1 MMTKEENDLLTVIG
15 RGAPGGE
22 LLRRYWQPAC
32 LSEELPPG
40 GAPLPVKLLGEDLVM
55 FRDDEGKPGL
65 LGIHC
70 SHRGADLSYGRIE
83 NGGLRCIYH
92 GWLFDTCG
100 SVLEQPGEP
109 GGGAN
114 RNSIRHPSYP
124 CRETGGVVFAYLG
137 PGEPPLL
144 PRYEFLTVPGDQ
156 RFVTKIYH
164 ECSYLQSNEGNI
176 DPVHLSFLHRNLAA
190 AEVDRNRRVPGSEV
204 SPNALYGK
212 DIAPK
217 VDVELTDFGVRIYT
231 VRSLGDNKVY
241 LRASYFIMPNLS
253 AFPGQTAPAGY
264 TVGWHVP
271 IDDTHHWKYVFVFS
285 RERAL
290 QKEVIQRSR
299 SEMTPDYHLVR
310 NPANRYM
317 QDREAMKTQTYSGLG
332 YSFQAQ
338 DACVTQGAGPIQ
350 DRTAEHLVSSDKA
363 IVAARKLLLKAIGD
377 VQAGRDAFHVVRDP
391 KLNRV
396 PQLTVLSEVVPSST
410 DWKAYAMKKTGVQEK
425 TESGSLKAES

>member
-1 MMTKEENDLLTVIG
+1 MMTKEENNLLTVTG
-15 RGAPGGE
+15 RGTPGGE

-32 LSEELPPG
+32 LSEELPAG
-40 GAPLPVKLLGEDLVM
+40 GAPLPVRLLGEDLVM
-55 FRDDEGKPGL
+55 FRDDAGNPGL

-70 SHRGADLSYGRIE
+70 AHRGADLSYGRVE

-92 GWLFDTCG
+92 GWLYDTCG
-100 SVLEQPGEP
+100 NVLEQPGEP
-109 GGGAN
+109 EGGKN
-114 RNSIRHPSYP
+114 RNKVRQRSYP
-124 CRETGGVVFAYLG
+124 CQEMGGVVFAYLG

-144 PRYEFLTVPGDQ
+144 PRYEFLTVPGEQ

-190 AEVDRNRRVPGSEV
+190 AEVDRNRRVLGAEV

-212 DIAPK
+212 DTAPK
-217 VDVELTDFGVRIYT
+217 IEVELTDFGVRIYT
-231 VRSLGDNKVY
+231 VRALEDDKVY

-253 AFPGQTAPAGY
+253 AFPGQTAPEGY

-271 IDDTHHWKYVFVFS
+271 IDDTHHWKFVFAFN
-285 RERAL
+285 RERPV
-290 QKEVIQRSR
+290 QKEVIQRNR

-310 NPANRYM
+310 HPGNRYL
-317 QDREAMKTQTYSGLG
+317 QDREAMKSQTYSGLG

-350 DRTAEHLVSSDKA
+350 DRSAEHLVSSDQA
-363 IVAARKLLLKAIGD
+363 IVAARKLLLKGIKD
-377 VQAGRDAFHVVRDP
+377 VQEGRDAPHVVRDP
-391 KLNRV
+391 KLNLF
-396 PQLTVLSEVVPSST
+396 PQLAVLSEVVPSST
-410 DWKAYAMKKTGVQEK
+410 DWKAYAMKKTGLQEK
-425 TESGSLKAES
+425 TANGKLKAEA